1 MIINWVAAKAQ
12 QLLPAQDTGL
22 DECSANF
29 DVALSVEIRRFL
41 YTQND
46 DCTDAGGRAMQ
57 GAIADDCTDAGGT
70 TPWMEEVEQRR
81 EQLPRAMQGAIADDF
96 IKQRSG
102 MPRAPQ
108 QAEIANVT
116 TLAQPALD
124 EHELALT

>member
-12 QLLPAQDTGL
+12 QLLLAQDTEI
-22 DECSANF
+22 DEFSANF

-46 DCTDAGGRAMQ
+46 G
-57 GAIADDCTDAGGT
+57 CTDAGGT
-70 TPWMEEVEQRR
+70 TPWIEAVEQRR
-81 EQLPRAMQGAIADDF
+81 EQL
-96 IKQRSG
+96 
-102 MPRAPQ
+102 PRAPQ

>member
-12 QLLPAQDTGL
+12 QLLPVQDTEL
-22 DECSANF
+22 DEFSANF

-46 DCTDAGGRAMQ
+46 V
-57 GAIADDCTDAGGT
+57 CTDAGGT
-70 TPWMEEVEQRR
+70 TPWMKEVEQRM
-81 EQLPRAMQGAIADDF
+81 EQLPRAIADDF

-116 TLAQPALD
+116 TIAEPALD